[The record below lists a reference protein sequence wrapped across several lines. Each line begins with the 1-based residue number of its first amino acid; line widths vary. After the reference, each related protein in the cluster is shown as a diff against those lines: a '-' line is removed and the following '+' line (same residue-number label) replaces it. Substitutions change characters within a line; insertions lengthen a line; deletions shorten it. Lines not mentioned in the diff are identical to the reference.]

1 MYFKNFQKIY
11 YDYNIN
17 GEKELKVVTDITK
30 NVRFRKEV
38 LSNISAYDY
47 YDIKDGETPEIIAEK
62 IYGNPEYHWI
72 IMLANDKYDYLS
84 DFPLDTHKL
93 EKFITDKYGDKV
105 YGIHHYENGKGL
117 VVDSSYPGAVSISN
131 YDYEIR
137 INESKRKIKIVS
149 KDIINLILTNLSNL

>member
-11 YDYNIN
+11 YDYTIN

-38 LSNISAYDY
+38 LFNILTYDL

-72 IMLANDKYDYLS
+72 IMLANEDRKS
-84 DFPLDTHKL
+84 
-93 EKFITDKYGDKV
+93 
-105 YGIHHYENGKGL
+105 
-117 VVDSSYPGAVSISN
+117 VV
-131 YDYEIR
+131 
-137 INESKRKIKIVS
+137 
-149 KDIINLILTNLSNL
+149 

>member
-93 EKFITDKYGDKV
+93 EKFINEKYGDQV
-105 YGIHHYENGKGL
+105 YAIHHYENDKGL
-117 VVDSSYPGAVSISN
+117 VVDSSYPGAVSVSN
-131 YDYEIR
+131 YDYETR

>member
-93 EKFITDKYGDKV
+93 EKFITDKYDDKV

-117 VVDSSYPGAVSISN
+117 VVDSSYPGAVSVSN

>member
-84 DFPLDTHKL
+84 DFPLSTHEL
-93 EKFITDKYGDKV
+93 EKFINEKYDDQL
-105 YGIHHYENGKGL
+105 YAIHHYENGKGL
-117 VVDSSYPGAVSISN
+117 VVDSSYPGAVSVSN
-131 YDYEIR
+131 YDYETR

>member
-11 YDYNIN
+11 YDYTIN

-38 LSNISAYDY
+38 LSNILTYDL

-72 IMLANDKYDYLS
+72 IMLANDKYDYLA
-84 DFPLDTHKL
+84 DFPLDIHKL
-93 EKFITDKYGDKV
+93 EKFITDKYGDQA
-105 YGIHHYENGKGL
+105 YAIHHYENDKGL
-117 VVDSSYPGAVSISN
+117 VVDSSYPSAVSVSN
-131 YDYEIR
+131 YDYETR
-137 INESKRKIKIVS
+137 INESKRRIKIVS
-149 KDIINLILTNLSNL
+149 KDVINLILTNLSNL